1 MMDVFLRYKA
11 IKQRLNGGGQFSD
24 EFSDIFDTGYVDTP
38 IFWYTGQYQ
47 KGKDNV
53 SYIAPAIY
61 IEMPKTLKIDY
72 FPRKLQVAKDA
83 QIKIH
88 IVSTAPYKSMDNAMQ
103 DAAVEKH
110 MKLNEDVHA
119 LLNAFQ
125 IKDIN
130 GQLLASQ
137 LININENTMNYLGS
151 FAFSVLT
158 YKCEFY
164 HKEI

>member
-1 MMDVFLRYKA
+1 MDVFIRYKA
-11 IKQRLNGGGQFSD
+11 IKQRLNGGGEFTDTFSD
-24 EFSDIFDTGYVDTP
+24 VFDTTGLDIPV
-38 IFWYTGQYQ
+38 FWYTGQYQ

-53 SYIAPAIY
+53 SYVAPAIY
-61 IEMPKTLKIDY
+61 IEMPKNLKVDY
-72 FPRKLQVAKDA
+72 FPRKLQVVKDA

-88 IVSTAPYKSMDNAMQ
+88 IVSTAPYKSIDNAMQ

-119 LLNAFQ
+119 LLNGFQ
-125 IKDIN
+125 IKDVN

-137 LININENTMNYLGS
+137 LININENSMNYIGS
-151 FAFSVLT
+151 TAFTILT

-164 HKEI
+164 HKEV

>member
-1 MMDVFLRYKA
+1 MDVFVRYKA
-11 IKQRLNGGGQFSD
+11 IKQRLNSGGTLSEAFSLAPNN
-24 EFSDIFDTGYVDTP
+24 TP
-38 IFWYTGQYQ
+38 VGVPVFWYTGQYQ

-61 IEMPKTLKIDY
+61 IEMPKNLKIDY
-72 FPRKLQVAKDA
+72 FPRKLQVVKDA

-88 IVSTAPYKSMDNAMQ
+88 IVSTAPYKSIDNAMQ

-125 IKDIN
+125 IKDAK

-137 LININENTMNYLGS
+137 LIITGENTMNYLGS

-164 HKEI
+164 LKEG